1 MSRQDTADSWTCI
14 SSVAVVIPRLAG
26 VGGGEASLRPRDR
39 PTVRGQPVWGEPPP
53 RNGPRHRVGGPPLAG
68 AAGVHAPRLR
78 HSRCPGAGPLP
89 PVLPPLPMDDSE
101 ALPAELPF
109 PDLPPELPADSG
121 AAVARGGGI
130 PPRAAPAFGEAATA
144 DGHTGQL
151 EALRAHLEEAEG
163 RALSEESRAEQ
174 AEAALA
180 ARAEQAVVET
190 ALDDGSMPG
199 GKHGADAAAADAGA
213 GYRGCGT
220 CGLNPNAE
228 AFHPSWHTTVVS
240 GIYSSEAQRD
250 CVDQPVYVA
259 LDPCGFVGIG
269 SLHVGPWSSV
279 DDVAQAFPTK
289 CAAPPL
295 LTAPPT
301 GYARARANRQR
312 VRRSVRR

>member
-78 HSRCPGAGPLP
+78 HCPRCRWTTLRRFLP
-89 PVLPPLPMDDSE
+89 SCPSPTFRRSCRRTP
-101 ALPAELPF
+101 ELPWLEAVEF
-109 PDLPPELPADSG
+109 PPELPLPSAS
-121 AAVARGGGI
+121 
-130 PPRAAPAFGEAATA
+130 PPGLPMSPGY
-144 DGHTGQL
+144 TGQL

-240 GIYSSEAQRD
+240 GIYSSGRGWRGRLRSLQSAARRPNETAWTS
-250 CVDQPVYVA
+250 
-259 LDPCGFVGIG
+259 PCTWRWTPAASSG
-269 SLHVGPWSSV
+269 S
-279 DDVAQAFPTK
+279 
-289 CAAPPL
+289 AACTL
-295 LTAPPT
+295 AP
-301 GYARARANRQR
+301 GARWTT
-312 VRRSVRR
+312 